1 MMSNSES
8 LVRLFPPSGSTPFRS
23 RIPEEL
29 MRSWH
34 PPFEDGVKPLV
45 SVFLTSTAF
54 VQLMEHCRIDLE
66 NEVGGGLVGS
76 RHVDTRTEEQ
86 YVLIEG
92 VIPARFTRQGT
103 TFLTFTQDTLV
114 AMNDELEECFPDRR
128 LVGWYHTH
136 PLMGVFLSH
145 YDLWL
150 HNHFFP
156 EPWQVALV
164 VEPHIAIGGF
174 FVRQKEGDLDPKR
187 YFGFHEILTED
198 GNSVVDWHNMLEESE
213 IAAEE
218 GDGDDE

>member
-1 MMSNSES
+1 
-8 LVRLFPPSGSTPFRS
+8 
-23 RIPEEL
+23 

-34 PPFEDGVKPLV
+34 PPFEDKAKPLV

-54 VQLMEHCRIDLE
+54 KQLMEHCRTDLE
-66 NEVGGGLVGS
+66 NEVGGGLAGS

-86 YVLIEG
+86 FVLIEG
-92 VIPARFTRQGT
+92 VLPARFTRQGT

-114 AMNDELEECFPDRR
+114 AMNDELEERFPERR

-150 HNHFFP
+150 HDHFFP

-164 VEPHIAIGGF
+164 IEPHTTIGGF
-174 FVRQKEGDLDPKR
+174 FIRQKEGDLDPKR
-187 YFGFHEILTED
+187 YFGFHEILTEE
-198 GNSVVDWHNMLEESE
+198 GNSVVDWINMRDEDG
-213 IAAEE
+213 IVAEK
-218 GDGDDE
+218 GDTDDE

>member
-8 LVRLFPPSGSTPFRS
+8 LVRLFPPSGTTPFRS

-29 MRSWH
+29 LRSWH
-34 PPFEDGVKPLV
+34 SPFEDGAKPIV

-54 VQLMEHCRIDLE
+54 NQLMEHCRTDLE

-76 RHVDTRTEEQ
+76 RHVDTRTDEQ
-86 YVLIEG
+86 FVLIEG

-114 AMNDELEECFPDRR
+114 AMNDELEDSFPDRR

-150 HNHFFP
+150 HDHFFP

-164 VEPHIAIGGF
+164 IEPHTTIGGF
-174 FVRQKEGDLDPKR
+174 FIRQKEGDLDPKR
-187 YFGFHEILTED
+187 YFGFCEILTEE
-198 GNSVVDWHNMLEESE
+198 GKSVVDWGNLHKDGE
-213 IAAEE
+213 IAAEK
-218 GDGDDE
+218 GDDDE

>member
-1 MMSNSES
+1 
-8 LVRLFPPSGSTPFRS
+8 
-23 RIPEEL
+23 

-34 PPFEDGVKPLV
+34 SPFEDGAKPIV

-54 VQLMEHCRIDLE
+54 NQLMEHCRTDFE

-76 RHVDTRTEEQ
+76 RHVDVRTEEQ
-86 YVLIEG
+86 FVLIEG

-114 AMNDELEECFPDRR
+114 AMNDELEDCFPERR

-150 HNHFFP
+150 HDHFFP

-164 VEPHIAIGGF
+164 IEPHATIGGF
-174 FVRQKEGDLDPKR
+174 FIRQEEGDLDPKR
-187 YFGFHEILTED
+187 YFGFCEILTEE
-198 GNSVVDWHNMLEESE
+198 GKSVVDWGNLNEDGE
-213 IAAEE
+213 IAAEK
-218 GDGDDE
+218 GDDDE